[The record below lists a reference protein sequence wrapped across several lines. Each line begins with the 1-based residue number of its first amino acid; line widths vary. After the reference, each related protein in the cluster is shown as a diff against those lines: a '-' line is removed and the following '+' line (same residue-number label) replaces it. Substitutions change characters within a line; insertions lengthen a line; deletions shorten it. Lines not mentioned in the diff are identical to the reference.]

1 MTTLTIKINER
12 TKAGKAFMAMAEI
25 FFKDAKG
32 VEIIH
37 NPDDL
42 SASTLSDKD
51 EAYLKRLK
59 RSAKQAKEIAQGNRK
74 GKSLNDFLN
83 EV

>member
-12 TKAGKAFMAMAEI
+12 TKAGKAFMAMAEV

-32 VEIIH
+32 IEIID
-37 NPDDL
+37 NPVDL
-42 SASTLSDKD
+42 LSDKD
-51 EAYLKRLK
+51 EAYLKRLR
-59 RSAKQAKEIAQGNRK
+59 RSAKQAKEIAQGNRE